1 MASRIGLEEPEV
13 ASYLTYKGF
22 GMPSHGGGW
31 HPGLLKLHVNPG
43 S

>member
-1 MASRIGLEEPEV
+1 MPSHGGGWHPGFGLEDPEV

-31 HPGLLKLHVNPG
+31 HPG
-43 S
+43 SD